1 MQLPE
6 QFHAF
11 SQPTIIAVT
20 DNVQAKLYRAE
31 GREIELVHT
40 ISTKADKLE
49 GERVEIDTGSG
60 DVRSGEPEDDRQ
72 EWSRE
77 KLYDQLS
84 EELMRRLRAGE
95 FGALAVCVPQENVN
109 ELKESADKGSLG
121 AKIMHFYFT
130 KPADAYGKLTAIPK
144 KPKSTSQKLMSP
156 FLTDNY
162 RKPLGKV

>member
-109 ELKESADKGSLG
+109 ELKESLHVDLLKV
-121 AKIMHFYFT
+121 
-130 KPADAYGKLTAIPK
+130 ADAWVEKMLTN
-144 KPKSTSQKLMSP
+144 
-156 FLTDNY
+156 DD
-162 RKPLGKV
+162 PLDIVMHVQEAK